1 MPGSETFKTDSNT
14 TITATPPLEP
24 PRVEERKAARREV
37 RPRKRRWVWVALL
50 IILAVVGILWYRSR
64 QAAQAAAQARNAQ
77 PAAISVA
84 VAAVQKRD
92 IPYYITG
99 LGSVLAYNTVTVK
112 TRVDGQIMRVNF
124 KEGQFVKEGDVL
136 VEIDPRPFQVA
147 LEQAQ
152 GQLAKDIASQ
162 NDAKIDLN
170 RYTQLWQEGVIP
182 RQQLDTQQATV
193 GQFDGAIQADKAAID
208 TQKLQLT
215 YAKVTAPISG
225 RVGLRLVDP
234 GNIVHATDTTGMI
247 VITQIQPITVVFTIP
262 EDNLPEVTA
271 QTKKGQLNVDAYS
284 RDDKIKLA
292 TGKLLTID
300 NQIDQTT
307 GTIKLK
313 AVFDNKDASL
323 WPNQFVNIRLFLTVK
338 KDADVVSSATLQRG
352 TQGTFVYV
360 VDQNSQAQVRDV
372 AVDFIEGNI
381 AVIKQGLNPGEQV
394 VVEGQDKLQGG
405 AKVTARPAPTVQQL
419 NAESQPSGQ
428 QPESKSASPANP
440 NSAAPPPPAAHNNQL
455 QPQQHQ
461 PELRQPQQHQPQQH
475 QPPEQQRRLKG
486 QRK

>member
-1 MPGSETFKTDSNT
+1 MAGSETFKSDPNT
-14 TITATPPLEP
+14 TVTAAPPLEL
-24 PRVEERKAARREV
+24 PRPQETSKAKQSGTL
-37 RPRKRRWVWVALL
+37 PRKRRWVWLVLL
-50 IILAVVGILWYRSR
+50 IVAAIAGVVWYRSR
-64 QAAQAAAQARNAQ
+64 QKTEAAAQARSAQ

-84 VAAVQKRD
+84 VASVQKRD

-99 LGSVLAYNTVTVK
+99 LGSVLAFNTVTVK
-112 TRVDGQIMRVNF
+112 TRVDGQIMKVNF

-136 VEIDPRPFQVA
+136 VEIDPRPYQVA

-152 GQLAKDIASQ
+152 GQLAKDVASQ

-170 RYTQLWQEGVIP
+170 RYTQLWQEGVIA

-234 GNIVHATDTTGMI
+234 GNIVHATDANGMI

-262 EDNLPEVTA
+262 EDNLPEVAA
-271 QTKKGQLNVDAYS
+271 QMKKGQLNVEAYS

-292 TGKLLTID
+292 TGKLLTTD

-313 AVFDNKDASL
+313 SVFDNKDDSL

-338 KDADVVSSATLQRG
+338 KDATVVSSATLQRG
-352 TQGTFVYV
+352 TQGTFVYA
-360 VDQNSQAQVRDV
+360 VDQNSQAQVRNV
-372 AVDFIEGNI
+372 NVDFIEGNI
-381 AVIKQGLNPGEQV
+381 AVIKDGLNPGEQV
-394 VVEGQDKLQGG
+394 VVEGQDKLQSG
-405 AKVTARPAPTVQQL
+405 AKVSTHPAPTVQQL
-419 NAESQPSGQ
+419 NSDAQPTGQ
-428 QPESKSASPANP
+428 QPQSKSASLASSNTT
-440 NSAAPPPPAAHNNQL
+440 APPPSATHSNQAKPQ
-455 QPQQHQ
+455 QPQ
-461 PELRQPQQHQPQQH
+461 PPRQQKRP
-475 QPPEQQRRLKG
+475 KG
-486 QRK
+486 QKR

>member
-1 MPGSETFKTDSNT
+1 MPGSETTFKSDVNT
-14 TITATPPLEP
+14 TVTPAPPLEP
-24 PRVEERKAARREV
+24 PEPKSDKEPDVREAG
-37 RPRKRRWVWVALL
+37 PRNRGWVWVVTVLVLL
-50 IILAVVGILWYRSR
+50 IAGFIWYQHR
-64 QAAQAAAQARNAQ
+64 AKAEAAAKAKSAQ
-77 PAAISVA
+77 PPAVSVA
-84 VAAVQKRD
+84 VAAVQQRD

-99 LGSVLAYNTVTVK
+99 LGSVLAFNTVTVK
-112 TRVDGQIMRVNF
+112 TRVDGQIMSVNF
-124 KEGQFVKEGDVL
+124 KEGQFVKQGDVL

-152 GQLAKDIASQ
+152 GSLAKDLASQ

-170 RYTQLWQEGVIP
+170 RYTQLWQQGVIA

-234 GNIVHATDTTGMI
+234 GNIVHAADANGMI
-247 VITQIQPITVVFTIP
+247 VITQVQPITVVFTIP
-262 EDNLPEVTA
+262 EDNLPEVVM
-271 QTKKGQLNVDAYS
+271 QVKKSQLNVDAYS

-313 AVFDNKDASL
+313 CVFDNKDMSL
-323 WPNQFVNIRLFLTVK
+323 WPNQFVNIRLFLTTK
-338 KDADVVSSATLQRG
+338 KGADVVSSATLQRG

-360 VDQNSQAQVRDV
+360 VDANSQAQVRPV
-372 AVDFIEGNI
+372 TVDFIEGNI
-381 AVIKQGLNPGEQV
+381 AVIKEGLNPGEQV
-394 VVEGQDKLQGG
+394 VVEGQDKLQTG
-405 AKVTARPAPTVQQL
+405 AKVQVHPATTTQQL
-419 NAESQPSGQ
+419 NPDNQPSSQ
-428 QPESKSASPANP
+428 QPAPKAASPANP
-440 NSAAPPPPAAHNNQL
+440 NPAPAPPSIPS
-455 QPQQHQ
+455 QQ
-461 PELRQPQQHQPQQH
+461 QQGQ
-475 QPPEQQRRLKG
+475 EQKPSKG
-486 QRK
+486 KNK

>member
-1 MPGSETFKTDSNT
+1 MAGSETFKSDPN
-14 TITATPPLEP
+14 ITVTAAPPLGP
-24 PRVEERKAARREV
+24 PRPQETNKAPQRGTQ
-37 RPRKRRWVWVALL
+37 PRKRRWVWIVLL
-50 IILAVVGILWYRSR
+50 IMVAIAGIVWYRSR
-64 QAAQAAAQARNAQ
+64 QKTEAAAQARSAQ

-99 LGSVLAYNTVTVK
+99 LGSVLAFNTVTVK
-112 TRVDGQIMRVNF
+112 TRVDGQIMKVNF
-124 KEGQFVKEGDVL
+124 REGQFVKQGDVL

-152 GQLAKDIASQ
+152 GQLAKDVASQ

-170 RYTQLWQEGVIP
+170 RYTQLWQEGVIA

-234 GNIVHATDTTGMI
+234 GNIVHATDATGMI

-262 EDNLPEVTA
+262 EDNLPEVAA
-271 QTKKGQLNVDAYS
+271 QMKKGQLNVEAYS

-292 TGKLLTID
+292 TGKLLTTD

-313 AVFDNKDASL
+313 SVFDNKDDSL

-338 KDADVVSSATLQRG
+338 KDATVVSSATLQRG
-352 TQGTFVYV
+352 TQGTFVYA
-360 VDQNSQAQVRDV
+360 VDQNSQAQVRNV
-372 AVDFIEGNI
+372 NVDFIEGNI
-381 AVIKQGLNPGEQV
+381 AVIKDGLNPGEQV
-394 VVEGQDKLQGG
+394 VVEGQDKLQSG
-405 AKVTARPAPTVQQL
+405 AKVSTHPAPTVQQL
-419 NAESQPSGQ
+419 NSDTPPIGKQPPSQ
-428 QPESKSASPANP
+428 SASQANP
-440 NSAAPPPPAAHNNQL
+440 NTPVPPPAVPTTHNSHPSS
-455 QPQQHQ
+455 QPKQTQ
-461 PELRQPQQHQPQQH
+461 PLRQQNRP
-475 QPPEQQRRLKG
+475 KG
-486 QRK
+486 QKR